1 MTVTDP
7 TAEGDRSRV
16 RDGSRTRE
24 LVLEGAM
31 AEFTAKGFAG
41 ARIDAVAERAGVNV
55 RSIYQHFESKAALF
69 DAVLGDSV
77 RHRHEHLVEA
87 MSGLFDGSGDPAT
100 LFPLFRGVLADN
112 PGWVRLMA
120 WKELSEDLDAD
131 VDDFFASDDRRRLYR
146 DEIALLDAGHDRGHL
161 PDGLDSDLL
170 VLALT
175 ALAAFPWFVRP
186 LTMLLTG
193 QRPESPEFLTR
204 YDAFLHALG
213 RAVTGSP
220 GDAAPPATTDGPV
233 DPRAHRRLRLL
244 GRALDRAGLA
254 AAHGHCSLRLDEHR
268 FLVTPPH
275 PLRVLT
281 TQPGVVVTLDGPL
294 PDHAAP
300 EVALDREIYRRRPDV
315 GAVCTLDAAPAGAF
329 PAAGGPAVLHGG
341 DESPADPD
349 GAAVLA
355 AALGSRSA
363 LVRPGRATVVAAP
376 DPAAALALAE
386 DPGGTQHGDPVR
398 AQRLWEY
405 RTFGDPEVEPIV

>member
-1 MTVTDP
+1 MTVTNAA
-7 TAEGDRSRV
+7 AEGDRSRV
-16 RDGSRTRE
+16 RDGGRTRE

-87 MSGLFDGSGDPAT
+87 MKGLFDGSGDPAT
-100 LFPLFRGVLADN
+100 LFPLFRRVLADN

-131 VDDFFASDDRRRLYR
+131 VDDFFASNDRRRLYR

-193 QRPESPEFLTR
+193 QRPESPEFLAR
-204 YDAFLHALG
+204 YDAFLHSLG
-213 RAVTGSP
+213 RAITGSTAGVP
-220 GDAAPPATTDGPV
+220 TAGPDHPV

-254 AAHGHCSLRLDEHR
+254 GAYGHCSLRLDEHR

-294 PDHAAP
+294 PDRVAP
-300 EVALDREIYRRRPDV
+300 EAALDRELYRRRPDV
-315 GAVCTLDAAPAGAF
+315 GAVCTLDAAPTAAL

-341 DESPADPD
+341 DESPADPA

-355 AALGSRSA
+355 AALGARSV
-363 LVRPGRATVVAAP
+363 LVRPGHATVVAAA

-386 DPGGTQHGDPVR
+386 EPVGAHGVDPVR

-405 RTFGDPEVEPIV
+405 RTFGDPEAEPIV